1 MPPRTTTPRP
11 AIHRRLLAVTVLLTA
26 VSASATAAAPEP
38 EVLLV
43 IREHRFDPAELKVPA
58 NQRIKL
64 VVHNQDN
71 SAEEFES
78 RPLNREKVVPAS
90 SKVTIFIGPLKPG
103 RYAFVGEYH
112 EATAK
117 GVLVAE

>member
-1 MPPRTTTPRP
+1 M
-11 AIHRRLLAVTVLLTA
+11 AALLGMG
-26 VSASATAAAPEP
+26 ASGSAAAADP

-43 IREHRFDPAELKVPA
+43 IRGHRFEPAELKVPA

-64 VVHNQDN
+64 VLHNQDN

-78 RPLNREKVVPAS
+78 QALNREKVIPAQA
-90 SKVTIFIGPLKPG
+90 KITLFIGPLKPG

-117 GVLVAE
+117 GVVVAE